1 MKKLLSLVVTGAI
14 FVVVL
19 KLGGFSFDSFSHETH
34 LRNPKDVFS
43 PYLPDN
49 TVTTTVNNNSNGYV
63 FDPNAKIG
71 DGSNSTVESY
81 TFDPDAGSKLDSST
95 AKSDDTSIVSENTK
109 TTKTKDDSTYDSLV
123 SAPDNK
129 TLAIELSRIFKITI
143 NGKEYE
149 LSSKNT
155 ISFITYSFGHLY
167 QNTTNHLQPI
177 LAGFHVCP
185 RIFQEISYQLEICH
199 PCRA

>member
-1 MKKLLSLVVTGAI
+1 MKKLLSLIIVGAI
-14 FVVVL
+14 FVAVL
-19 KLGGFSFDSFSHETH
+19 KLGGFNFDSFSHETH

-49 TVTTTVNNNSNGYV
+49 TATTTVNNSDGYV

-71 DGSNSTVESY
+71 GGNGSTTESY
-81 TFDPDAGSKLDSST
+81 TFDPDAGSKLDSSVVT
-95 AKSDDTSIVSENTK
+95 KKSDDASTVSETTK
-109 TTKTKDDSTYDSLV
+109 TTKAKDDSTYDSLV

-155 ISFITYSFGHLY
+155 VSFIKWLNGNYKKDSKVEIESKEEADLSKVD
-167 QNTTNHLQPI
+167 NTKW
-177 LAGFHVCP
+177 
-185 RIFQEISYQLEICH
+185 
-199 PCRA
+199 